1 MELNGG
7 MYSLRILIIVVVRL
21 IIYLFCKDNIFIMI
35 YLLLKKFE
43 MQLIILCI

>member
-21 IIYLFCKDNIFIMI
+21 IIYLFYKDNIFIMI